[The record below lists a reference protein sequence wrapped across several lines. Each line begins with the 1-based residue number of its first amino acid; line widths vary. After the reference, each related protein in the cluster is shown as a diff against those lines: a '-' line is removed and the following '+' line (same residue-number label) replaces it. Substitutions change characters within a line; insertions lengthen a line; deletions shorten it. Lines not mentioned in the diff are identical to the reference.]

1 MERHRTDPVCAS
13 CHVRM
18 DPLGFALESFDAV
31 GGYRSLSVEDTSGT
45 LPDGTELDGPSSVRE
60 MLLRNREDFVGTV
73 TEKLMTYALGPR
85 GRVLRP
91 PVHPTHRDRGR
102 GGRLSLVVADSRY
115 RRQRAVPD
123 EEGPR
128 LMIITKTHVP
138 RRTFLRGVG
147 ATLALPLLDG
157 MVPAFTPLRLS
168 AAAPVRR
175 LGLVYVPNGIVM
187 DQWTPDETGTGFA
200 MKPVMQSMEPY
211 RNQLTVVSG
220 LANKHGDAL
229 PGEGAGDHARAAG
242 AFLTGVHPKKTAGA
256 DIRAGIS
263 MDQIA
268 ARELAQETQLASLEL
283 SLDSKEP
290 LGACDPGYSCVY
302 ANTLNWLSETTPLPM
317 ENNPRVVFERLFGG
331 SGTTDAAARRARMEE
346 DGTILDAVGDKIA
359 RLQGRLGGR
368 DRLKMDEYL
377 EAIRDVER
385 RIRLAEQQGLTDLS
399 VALEQPPGIPATF
412 EAHAKLMYDL
422 QVLAYQA
429 DLTRII
435 TFMVAH
441 ETSNR
446 AYPEI
451 DVSDAHH
458 PLSHHGGDEEKIAS

>member
-1 MERHRTDPVCAS
+1 
-13 CHVRM
+13 
-18 DPLGFALESFDAV
+18 
-31 GGYRSLSVEDTSGT
+31 
-45 LPDGTELDGPSSVRE
+45 
-60 MLLRNREDFVGTV
+60 
-73 TEKLMTYALGPR
+73 
-85 GRVLRP
+85 
-91 PVHPTHRDRGR
+91 
-102 GGRLSLVVADSRY
+102 
-115 RRQRAVPD
+115 
-123 EEGPR
+123 
-128 LMIITKTHVP
+128 MIITKTHLP
-138 RRTFLRGVG
+138 RRTFLRGIG

-157 MVPAFTPLRLS
+157 MVPALSPLRLS
-168 AAAPVRR
+168 AAAPVKR
-175 LGLVYVPNGIVM
+175 LGIVYVPNGIVM
-187 DQWTPDETGTGFA
+187 DQWTPETTGSGFA
-200 MKPVMQSMEPY
+200 MKPVMASFAPY
-211 RNQLTVVSG
+211 RDQLTVISG
-220 LANKHGDAL
+220 LANKQGDAL

-256 DIRAGIS
+256 DIRSGIS

-302 ANTLNWLSETTPLPM
+302 ANTLNWLGETTPLPM

-331 SGTTDAAARRARMEE
+331 SGTTDANARQARMNE
-346 DGTILDAVGDKIA
+346 DGTILDAVANKLA
-359 RLQGRLGGR
+359 HLRATLGGR
-368 DRLKMDEYL
+368 DRAKLDEYT

-399 VALEQPPGIPATF
+399 VAMEQPSGVPATF
-412 EAHAKLMYDL
+412 SEHAKLMFDL

-429 DLTRII
+429 DLTRVI

-451 DVSDAHH
+451 NVSDAHH
-458 PLSHHGGDEEKIAS
+458 PLSHHGGDKEKIAKLIDVNIYHAELFAYYLDRLAQTEDGDGSLLDQSMIMYGGGMSNGNVHDHHKLPIAVVGGGAGSLEGGRHLRYDDDPPITNLYLNLLAKLGVHPETIGDSTGALTELTGV

>member
-1 MERHRTDPVCAS
+1 
-13 CHVRM
+13 
-18 DPLGFALESFDAV
+18 
-31 GGYRSLSVEDTSGT
+31 
-45 LPDGTELDGPSSVRE
+45 
-60 MLLRNREDFVGTV
+60 
-73 TEKLMTYALGPR
+73 
-85 GRVLRP
+85 
-91 PVHPTHRDRGR
+91 
-102 GGRLSLVVADSRY
+102 
-115 RRQRAVPD
+115 
-123 EEGPR
+123 
-128 LMIITKTHVP
+128 MIITKTHLP

-157 MVPAFTPLRLS
+157 MVPALSPLRAS
-168 AAAPVRR
+168 AAAPIKR
-175 LGLVYVPNGIVM
+175 LGVVYVPNGIVM
-187 DQWTPDETGTGFA
+187 NQWTPDATGSGFE
-200 MKPVMQSMEPY
+200 MKPVMRPLEPF
-211 RNQLTVVSG
+211 RDRLTVLSG

-256 DIRAGIS
+256 DIRAGVS

-268 ARELAQETQLASLEL
+268 ARAFAQETQLASLEL

-331 SGTTDAAARRARMEE
+331 SGTTDAAARQARMRE
-346 DGTILDAVGDKIA
+346 DATILDAVSGKLA
-359 RLQGRLGGR
+359 RLRASLGGR
-368 DRLKMDEYL
+368 DRAKLDEYT

-385 RIRLAEQQGLTDLS
+385 RIHLAERQGLTDLS
-399 VALEQPPGIPATF
+399 VAMEQPPGIPGTF
-412 EAHAKLMYDL
+412 REHARLMFDL

-429 DLTRII
+429 DLTRVI
-435 TFMVAH
+435 TFMIAH

-458 PLSHHGGDEEKIAS
+458 PLSHHGGDTDKIAKLIDVNVFHAEQFAYYLDRLARTEDGDGSLLDQAMLIYGAGMSNGNTHNHHKLPISVAGGGAGSLKGNRHFSYDDDPPVTNLFMSLLAKLGVRQDSFGDSTGELKELSDV

>member
-1 MERHRTDPVCAS
+1 
-13 CHVRM
+13 
-18 DPLGFALESFDAV
+18 
-31 GGYRSLSVEDTSGT
+31 
-45 LPDGTELDGPSSVRE
+45 
-60 MLLRNREDFVGTV
+60 
-73 TEKLMTYALGPR
+73 
-85 GRVLRP
+85 
-91 PVHPTHRDRGR
+91 
-102 GGRLSLVVADSRY
+102 
-115 RRQRAVPD
+115 
-123 EEGPR
+123 
-128 LMIITKTHVP
+128 MIITRTHLP

-157 MVPAFTPLRLS
+157 MVPAFTPLRAS
-168 AAAPVRR
+168 AAAPINR
-175 LGLVYVPNGIVM
+175 LGVVYVPNGVVM
-187 DQWTPDETGTGFA
+187 EQWTPDTTGAAFDV
-200 MKPVMQSMEPY
+200 KPVMRSLAPY
-211 RNQLTVVSG
+211 RERLTVLSG

-268 ARELAQETQLASLEL
+268 ARVLEKETQLASLEL

-331 SGTTDAAARRARMEE
+331 SGTTDAAARLARMEE
-346 DGTILDAVGDKIA
+346 DGTILDAVADKLA
-359 RLQGRLGGR
+359 RLRGSLGAR
-368 DRLKMDEYL
+368 DRAKLDEYT

-385 RIRLAEQQGLTDLS
+385 RIRMAEQQGLTDLS
-399 VALEQPPGIPATF
+399 VALEQPAGIPGAF
-412 EAHAKLMYDL
+412 GEHARLMFDL

-458 PLSHHGGDEEKIAS
+458 PLSHHGGDADKVRKLIRVNTYHAELFSYYLGRLDATEDGDGSLLDHAMVLYGAGMSNGNTHNHHKLPILVAGGGSGRLRGGRHVSYDDDPPVTNLFMSLLGKLGVHPESIGDSTGELKELSDV

>member
-1 MERHRTDPVCAS
+1 
-13 CHVRM
+13 
-18 DPLGFALESFDAV
+18 
-31 GGYRSLSVEDTSGT
+31 
-45 LPDGTELDGPSSVRE
+45 
-60 MLLRNREDFVGTV
+60 
-73 TEKLMTYALGPR
+73 
-85 GRVLRP
+85 
-91 PVHPTHRDRGR
+91 
-102 GGRLSLVVADSRY
+102 
-115 RRQRAVPD
+115 
-123 EEGPR
+123 
-128 LMIITKTHVP
+128 MIITKTHLP

-157 MVPAFTPLRLS
+157 MVPALSPIRAS
-168 AAAPVRR
+168 AAAPAKR
-175 LGLVYVPNGIVM
+175 LGIVYVPNGIVM
-187 DQWTPDETGTGFA
+187 NQWTPDATGSGFGL
-200 MKPVMQSMEPY
+200 KPVMRPFEPF
-211 RNQLTVVSG
+211 RDRLTVLSG

-256 DIRAGIS
+256 DIRAGVS

-268 ARELAQETQLASLEL
+268 ARAFARETQLASLEL

-302 ANTLNWLSETTPLPM
+302 ANTLTWLSETTPLPM

-331 SGTTDAAARRARMEE
+331 SGTTDAAARRARMHE
-346 DGTILDAVGDKIA
+346 DGTILDAVAGKLA
-359 RLQGRLGGR
+359 RLRARLGGR
-368 DRLKMDEYL
+368 DRAKLDEYT

-385 RIRLAEQQGLTDLS
+385 RIHLAERQGLTDLS
-399 VALEQPPGIPATF
+399 VAMEQPPGIPATF
-412 EAHAKLMYDL
+412 REHARLMFDL

-429 DLTRII
+429 DLTRVI

-458 PLSHHGGDEEKIAS
+458 PLSHHGGDTEKIAKLIDVNIFHAEQFAYYLDRLARTEDGDGSLLDQSLILYGAGMSNGNNHNHHKLPIAVVGGGAGTLKGNRHFSYDNDPPVTNLFMSLLAKLGVRQDSFGDSTGELMELSDV

>member
-1 MERHRTDPVCAS
+1 
-13 CHVRM
+13 
-18 DPLGFALESFDAV
+18 
-31 GGYRSLSVEDTSGT
+31 
-45 LPDGTELDGPSSVRE
+45 
-60 MLLRNREDFVGTV
+60 
-73 TEKLMTYALGPR
+73 
-85 GRVLRP
+85 
-91 PVHPTHRDRGR
+91 
-102 GGRLSLVVADSRY
+102 
-115 RRQRAVPD
+115 
-123 EEGPR
+123 
-128 LMIITKTHVP
+128 MIITKTHLP

-157 MVPAFTPLRLS
+157 MVPALSPLRAS
-168 AAAPVRR
+168 AAAPVKR
-175 LGLVYVPNGIVM
+175 LGVVYVPNGIVM
-187 DQWTPDETGTGFA
+187 NQWTPDTTGSGFE
-200 MKPVMQSMEPY
+200 MKPVMQPFEPF
-211 RNQLTVVSG
+211 RDRLTVLSG

-256 DIRAGIS
+256 DIRAGVS

-268 ARELAQETQLASLEL
+268 AREFAQETQLASLEL

-302 ANTLNWLSETTPLPM
+302 ANTLNWLGDTTPLPM

-331 SGTTDAAARRARMEE
+331 SGTTDAVARRARMRE
-346 DGTILDAVGDKIA
+346 DGTILDAVAGKLE
-359 RLQGRLGGR
+359 RLRAGLGGR
-368 DRLKMDEYL
+368 DRAKLDEYT

-385 RIRLAEQQGLTDLS
+385 RIHLAERQGLTDLS
-399 VALEQPPGIPATF
+399 VAMEQPPGVPGTF
-412 EAHAKLMYDL
+412 REHARLMFDL

-429 DLTRII
+429 DLTRVI

-458 PLSHHGGDEEKIAS
+458 PLSHHGGDTDKIAKLIDVNIFHAEQFAYYLDRLARTEDGDGSLLDQAMILYGAGMSNGNTHNHHKLPIAVAGGGAGSFKGNRHFSYENDPPVTNLFLSLLAKLGVPQESFGDSTGELKELADV

>member
-1 MERHRTDPVCAS
+1 
-13 CHVRM
+13 
-18 DPLGFALESFDAV
+18 
-31 GGYRSLSVEDTSGT
+31 
-45 LPDGTELDGPSSVRE
+45 
-60 MLLRNREDFVGTV
+60 
-73 TEKLMTYALGPR
+73 
-85 GRVLRP
+85 
-91 PVHPTHRDRGR
+91 
-102 GGRLSLVVADSRY
+102 
-115 RRQRAVPD
+115 
-123 EEGPR
+123 
-128 LMIITKTHVP
+128 MIITKTHLA

-157 MVPAFTPLRLS
+157 MVPALSPIRAS
-168 AAAPVRR
+168 AAAPVKR
-175 LGLVYVPNGIVM
+175 LGVVYVPNGIVM
-187 DQWTPDETGTGFA
+187 NQWTPDTTGSGFE
-200 MKPVMQSMEPY
+200 MKPVMQPFEPF
-211 RNQLTVVSG
+211 RDRLTVLSG
-220 LANKHGDAL
+220 LDNKNGDAL

-256 DIRAGIS
+256 DIRAGVS

-268 ARELAQETQLASLEL
+268 ARAFARETQFASLEL

-302 ANTLNWLSETTPLPM
+302 ANTLTWLGETTPLPM

-331 SGTTDAAARRARMEE
+331 SGTTDAAARRARMRE
-346 DGTILDAVGDKIA
+346 DGTILDAVAGKLA
-359 RLQGRLGGR
+359 RLRAAVGGR
-368 DRLKMDEYL
+368 DRAKLDEYT

-385 RIRLAEQQGLTDLS
+385 RIHLAEQQGLTDLS
-399 VALEQPPGIPATF
+399 VAMEQPPGIPATF
-412 EAHAKLMYDL
+412 REHARLMFDL

-429 DLTRII
+429 DLTRVI

-458 PLSHHGGDEEKIAS
+458 PLSHHGGDTDKIAKLIEVNTFHAEQFAYYLDRLARTEDGDGSLLDQSLILYGAGMSNGNSHNHHKLPIAVVGGGAGTLKGNRHFRYDNDPPVTNLFMSLLAKLGVRQDSFGDSTGELKELSDV

>member
-1 MERHRTDPVCAS
+1 
-13 CHVRM
+13 
-18 DPLGFALESFDAV
+18 
-31 GGYRSLSVEDTSGT
+31 
-45 LPDGTELDGPSSVRE
+45 
-60 MLLRNREDFVGTV
+60 
-73 TEKLMTYALGPR
+73 
-85 GRVLRP
+85 
-91 PVHPTHRDRGR
+91 
-102 GGRLSLVVADSRY
+102 
-115 RRQRAVPD
+115 
-123 EEGPR
+123 
-128 LMIITKTHVP
+128 MIITKIHLP

-147 ATLALPLLDG
+147 ATLALPLLDS
-157 MVPAFTPLRLS
+157 MVPAFSPLRVS
-168 AAAPVRR
+168 AAAPVKR
-175 LGLVYVPNGIVM
+175 LGIVYVPNGIVM
-187 DQWTPDETGTGFA
+187 EQWTPEATGSGFA
-200 MKPVMQSMEPY
+200 MRPVMESFEPF
-211 RNQLTVVSG
+211 RDQLTVVSG

-256 DIRAGIS
+256 DIRSGIS

-268 ARELAQETQLASLEL
+268 ARELSQETQLASLEL

-302 ANTLNWLSETTPLPM
+302 ANTLNWLGETTPLPM

-331 SGTTDAAARRARMEE
+331 SGTTDIDARRARMRE
-346 DGTILDAVGDKIA
+346 DGTILDAVAAKLA
-359 RLQGRLGGR
+359 HLRRTLGGR
-368 DRLKMDEYL
+368 DRAKLDEYT

-399 VALEQPPGIPATF
+399 VAMEQPPGIPSTF
-412 EAHAKLMYDL
+412 GEHAKLMFDL

-429 DLTRII
+429 DLTRVI

-451 DVSDAHH
+451 NVSDAHH
-458 PLSHHGGDEEKIAS
+458 PLSHHGGDKEKIAKLIDVNIYHAELFAYYLDRLAKTQDGDGSLLDQSMIMYGGGMSNGNVHDHHKLPIAVVGGGAGSLEGGRHINYDDDPPITNLYLTLLAKLGVRPETIGDSTGTLTELTGV

>member
-1 MERHRTDPVCAS
+1 
-13 CHVRM
+13 
-18 DPLGFALESFDAV
+18 
-31 GGYRSLSVEDTSGT
+31 
-45 LPDGTELDGPSSVRE
+45 
-60 MLLRNREDFVGTV
+60 
-73 TEKLMTYALGPR
+73 
-85 GRVLRP
+85 
-91 PVHPTHRDRGR
+91 
-102 GGRLSLVVADSRY
+102 
-115 RRQRAVPD
+115 
-123 EEGPR
+123 
-128 LMIITKTHVP
+128 MIITKTHLP

-157 MVPAFTPLRLS
+157 MVPALSPIRAS
-168 AAAPVRR
+168 AAAPVKR
-175 LGLVYVPNGIVM
+175 LGVVYVPNGVVM
-187 DQWTPDETGTGFA
+187 NQWTPDATGSGFD
-200 MKPVMQSMEPY
+200 MKPVMRPFEPF
-211 RNQLTVVSG
+211 RDRLTVLSG

-256 DIRAGIS
+256 DIRAGVS

-268 ARELAQETQLASLEL
+268 ARAFARETQLASLEL

-331 SGTTDAAARRARMEE
+331 SGTTDAAARRARMQE
-346 DGTILDAVGDKIA
+346 DGTILDAVAGKLA
-359 RLQGRLGGR
+359 RLRAGLGGR
-368 DRLKMDEYL
+368 DRAKLDEYT

-385 RIRLAEQQGLTDLS
+385 RIHLAERQGLTDLS
-399 VALEQPPGIPATF
+399 VAMEQPPGIPGTF
-412 EAHAKLMYDL
+412 REHARLMFDL

-429 DLTRII
+429 DLTRVI

-458 PLSHHGGDEEKIAS
+458 PLSHHGGDTEKIAKLIDVNIFHAEQFAYYLDRLARTQDGDGSLLDQSLILYGAGMSNGNNHNHHKLPIAVVGGGAGTLKGNRHFSYDDDPPVANLFMSLLAKLGVRQDSFGDSTGELKELSDV

>member
-1 MERHRTDPVCAS
+1 
-13 CHVRM
+13 
-18 DPLGFALESFDAV
+18 
-31 GGYRSLSVEDTSGT
+31 
-45 LPDGTELDGPSSVRE
+45 
-60 MLLRNREDFVGTV
+60 
-73 TEKLMTYALGPR
+73 
-85 GRVLRP
+85 
-91 PVHPTHRDRGR
+91 
-102 GGRLSLVVADSRY
+102 
-115 RRQRAVPD
+115 
-123 EEGPR
+123 
-128 LMIITKTHVP
+128 MIITKTHVP

-317 ENNPRVVFERLFGG
+317 ESNPRVVFERLFGG

-458 PLSHHGGDEEKIAS
+458 PLSHHGGDEEKIAKLINVNIYHAELFAYYLERLKATEDGDGSLLDHSMTLYGAGMSNGNIHYHHKLPIVVVGGGSGQLKGGRHLSYDDDPPVTNLFLNLLGKLGVPRESFGDSTGALEELSDV

>member
-1 MERHRTDPVCAS
+1 
-13 CHVRM
+13 
-18 DPLGFALESFDAV
+18 
-31 GGYRSLSVEDTSGT
+31 
-45 LPDGTELDGPSSVRE
+45 
-60 MLLRNREDFVGTV
+60 
-73 TEKLMTYALGPR
+73 
-85 GRVLRP
+85 
-91 PVHPTHRDRGR
+91 
-102 GGRLSLVVADSRY
+102 
-115 RRQRAVPD
+115 
-123 EEGPR
+123 
-128 LMIITKTHVP
+128 MIITKIHLP

-147 ATLALPLLDG
+147 ATLALPVLDS
-157 MVPAFTPLRLS
+157 MVPALSPLRAS
-168 AAAPVRR
+168 AAAPVKR
-175 LGLVYVPNGIVM
+175 LGIVYVPNGIVM
-187 DQWTPDETGTGFA
+187 EQWTPETTGSGFA
-200 MKPVMQSMEPY
+200 MRPVMESFEPF
-211 RNQLTVVSG
+211 RDQLIVVSG

-256 DIRAGIS
+256 DIRSGIS

-302 ANTLNWLSETTPLPM
+302 ANTLNWLGETTPLPM

-331 SGTTDAAARRARMEE
+331 SGTTDVDARRARMQE
-346 DGTILDAVGDKIA
+346 DGTILDAVAAKLA
-359 RLQGRLGGR
+359 RLRGTLGGR
-368 DRLKMDEYL
+368 DRAKLDEYT

-399 VALEQPPGIPATF
+399 IVMDQPPGIPSTF
-412 EAHAKLMYDL
+412 GEHAKLMFDL

-429 DLTRII
+429 DLTRVI

-451 DVSDAHH
+451 NVSDAHH
-458 PLSHHGGDEEKIAS
+458 PLSHHGGDKEKIAKLIDVNSYHAELFAYYLDRLAKTQDGDGSLLDQSMIMYGGGMSNGNVHDHHKLPVAVVGGGAGSLEGGRHINYDDDPPITNLYLSLLAKLGVWPETIGDSTGELTELMGV

>member
-1 MERHRTDPVCAS
+1 
-13 CHVRM
+13 
-18 DPLGFALESFDAV
+18 
-31 GGYRSLSVEDTSGT
+31 
-45 LPDGTELDGPSSVRE
+45 
-60 MLLRNREDFVGTV
+60 
-73 TEKLMTYALGPR
+73 
-85 GRVLRP
+85 
-91 PVHPTHRDRGR
+91 
-102 GGRLSLVVADSRY
+102 
-115 RRQRAVPD
+115 
-123 EEGPR
+123 
-128 LMIITKTHVP
+128 MIITKTHLP

-157 MVPAFTPLRLS
+157 MVPALSPLRAS
-168 AAAPVRR
+168 AAAPIKR
-175 LGLVYVPNGIVM
+175 LGVVYVPNGIVM
-187 DQWTPDETGTGFA
+187 NQWTPDATGSGFE
-200 MKPVMQSMEPY
+200 MKPVMRPLEPF
-211 RNQLTVVSG
+211 RDRLTVLSG

-256 DIRAGIS
+256 DIRAGVS

-268 ARELAQETQLASLEL
+268 ARAFAQETQLASLEL

-331 SGTTDAAARRARMEE
+331 SGTTDAAARQARMRE
-346 DGTILDAVGDKIA
+346 DATILDAVSGKLA
-359 RLQGRLGGR
+359 RLRASLGGR
-368 DRLKMDEYL
+368 DRAKLDEYT

-385 RIRLAEQQGLTDLS
+385 RIHLAERQGLTDLS
-399 VALEQPPGIPATF
+399 VAMEQPPGIPGTF
-412 EAHAKLMYDL
+412 REHARLMFDL

-429 DLTRII
+429 DLTRVI
-435 TFMVAH
+435 TFMIAH

-458 PLSHHGGDEEKIAS
+458 PLSHHGGDTDKIAKLIDVNVFHAEQFAYYLDRLARTEDGDGSLLDQAMIIYGAGMSNGNTHNHHRLPISVAGGGAGSLKGNRHFSYDDDPPVTNLFMSLLAKLGVRQDSFGDSTGELKELSDV

>member
-1 MERHRTDPVCAS
+1 
-13 CHVRM
+13 
-18 DPLGFALESFDAV
+18 
-31 GGYRSLSVEDTSGT
+31 
-45 LPDGTELDGPSSVRE
+45 
-60 MLLRNREDFVGTV
+60 
-73 TEKLMTYALGPR
+73 
-85 GRVLRP
+85 
-91 PVHPTHRDRGR
+91 
-102 GGRLSLVVADSRY
+102 
-115 RRQRAVPD
+115 
-123 EEGPR
+123 
-128 LMIITKTHVP
+128 MIITKTHLP

-157 MVPAFTPLRLS
+157 MVPALSPIRAS
-168 AAAPVRR
+168 AAAPVKR
-175 LGLVYVPNGIVM
+175 LGVVYVPNGIVM
-187 DQWTPDETGTGFA
+187 NQWTPEATGSGFA
-200 MKPVMQSMEPY
+200 MQPVMQPFEPF
-211 RNQLTVVSG
+211 RDRLTVLSG

-256 DIRAGIS
+256 DIRAGVS

-268 ARELAQETQLASLEL
+268 ARAFAQETQLASLEL

-331 SGTTDAAARRARMEE
+331 SGTTDAAARRARMRE
-346 DGTILDAVGDKIA
+346 DGTILDAVAGKLA
-359 RLQGRLGGR
+359 RLRASLGGR
-368 DRLKMDEYL
+368 DRAKLDEYT

-385 RIRLAEQQGLTDLS
+385 RIHLAEQQGLTDLS
-399 VALEQPPGIPATF
+399 VAMEQPPGIPGTF
-412 EAHAKLMYDL
+412 REHARLMFDL

-429 DLTRII
+429 DLTRVI
-435 TFMVAH
+435 TFMIAH

-458 PLSHHGGDEEKIAS
+458 PLSHHGGDTDKIAKLIDVNVFHAEQFAYYLDRLARTEDGDGSLLDQALIIYGAGMSNGNTHNHHKLPIAVAGGGAGTLKGNRHFSYDDDPPVTNLFMSLLAKLGVRQDSFGDSTGELKELSDV

>member
-1 MERHRTDPVCAS
+1 
-13 CHVRM
+13 
-18 DPLGFALESFDAV
+18 
-31 GGYRSLSVEDTSGT
+31 
-45 LPDGTELDGPSSVRE
+45 
-60 MLLRNREDFVGTV
+60 
-73 TEKLMTYALGPR
+73 
-85 GRVLRP
+85 
-91 PVHPTHRDRGR
+91 
-102 GGRLSLVVADSRY
+102 
-115 RRQRAVPD
+115 
-123 EEGPR
+123 
-128 LMIITKTHVP
+128 MIITKTHLP

-157 MVPAFTPLRLS
+157 MVPALSPLRAS
-168 AAAPVRR
+168 AAAPVKR
-175 LGLVYVPNGIVM
+175 LGVVYVPNGIVM
-187 DQWTPDETGTGFA
+187 NQWTPDTTGSGFE
-200 MKPVMQSMEPY
+200 MKPVMQPFEPF
-211 RNQLTVVSG
+211 RDRLTVLSG

-256 DIRAGIS
+256 DIRAGVS

-268 ARELAQETQLASLEL
+268 AREFAQETQLASLEL

-302 ANTLNWLSETTPLPM
+302 ANTLNWLGETTPLPM

-331 SGTTDAAARRARMEE
+331 SGTTDAAARRARMRE
-346 DGTILDAVGDKIA
+346 DGTILDAVAGKLA
-359 RLQGRLGGR
+359 RLRAGLGGR
-368 DRLKMDEYL
+368 DRAKLDEYTA
-377 EAIRDVER
+377 AIRDVER
-385 RIRLAEQQGLTDLS
+385 RIHLAEQQGLTDLS
-399 VALEQPPGIPATF
+399 VAMEQPPGIPGTF
-412 EAHAKLMYDL
+412 REHARLMFDL

-429 DLTRII
+429 DLTRVI

-458 PLSHHGGDEEKIAS
+458 PLSHHGGDTDKIAKLIDVNIFHAEQFAYYLDRLARTEDGDGSLLDQALILYGAGMSNGNTHNHHKLPIAVAGGGAGSLKGNRHFSYDDDPPVTNLFLSLLAKLGVPQESFGDSTGELKELADI

>member
-1 MERHRTDPVCAS
+1 
-13 CHVRM
+13 
-18 DPLGFALESFDAV
+18 
-31 GGYRSLSVEDTSGT
+31 
-45 LPDGTELDGPSSVRE
+45 
-60 MLLRNREDFVGTV
+60 
-73 TEKLMTYALGPR
+73 
-85 GRVLRP
+85 
-91 PVHPTHRDRGR
+91 
-102 GGRLSLVVADSRY
+102 
-115 RRQRAVPD
+115 
-123 EEGPR
+123 
-128 LMIITKTHVP
+128 MIITKIHLP

-147 ATLALPLLDG
+147 ATLALPVLDS
-157 MVPAFTPLRLS
+157 MVPALSPLRAS
-168 AAAPVRR
+168 AAAPVKR
-175 LGLVYVPNGIVM
+175 LGIVYVPNGIVM
-187 DQWTPDETGTGFA
+187 EQWTPETTGSGFA
-200 MKPVMQSMEPY
+200 MRPVMESFEPF
-211 RNQLTVVSG
+211 RDQLIVVSG

-256 DIRAGIS
+256 DIRSGIS

-302 ANTLNWLSETTPLPM
+302 ANTLNWLGETTPLPM

-331 SGTTDAAARRARMEE
+331 SGTTDVDARRARMQE
-346 DGTILDAVGDKIA
+346 DGTILDAVAAKLA
-359 RLQGRLGGR
+359 RLRGTLGGR
-368 DRLKMDEYL
+368 DRAKLDEYT

-399 VALEQPPGIPATF
+399 IVMDQPPGIPSTF
-412 EAHAKLMYDL
+412 GEHAKLMFDL

-429 DLTRII
+429 DLTRVI

-451 DVSDAHH
+451 NVSDAHH
-458 PLSHHGGDEEKIAS
+458 PLSHHGGDKEKIAKLIDVNIYHAELFAYYLDRLAKTQDGDGSLLDQSMIMYGGGMSNGNVHDHHKLPVAVVGGGAGSLEGGRHINYDDDPPITNLYLSLLAKLGVWPETIGDSTGELTELMGV

>member
-1 MERHRTDPVCAS
+1 
-13 CHVRM
+13 
-18 DPLGFALESFDAV
+18 
-31 GGYRSLSVEDTSGT
+31 
-45 LPDGTELDGPSSVRE
+45 
-60 MLLRNREDFVGTV
+60 
-73 TEKLMTYALGPR
+73 
-85 GRVLRP
+85 
-91 PVHPTHRDRGR
+91 
-102 GGRLSLVVADSRY
+102 
-115 RRQRAVPD
+115 
-123 EEGPR
+123 
-128 LMIITKTHVP
+128 MIITKTHLP

-157 MVPAFTPLRLS
+157 MVPALSPLRAS
-168 AAAPVRR
+168 AAAPIKR
-175 LGLVYVPNGIVM
+175 LGVVYVPNGIVM
-187 DQWTPDETGTGFA
+187 NQWTPDATGSGFE
-200 MKPVMQSMEPY
+200 MKPVMRPLEPF
-211 RNQLTVVSG
+211 RDRLTVLSG

-256 DIRAGIS
+256 DIRAGVS

-268 ARELAQETQLASLEL
+268 ARAFAQETQLASLEL

-331 SGTTDAAARRARMEE
+331 SGTTDAAARQARMRE
-346 DGTILDAVGDKIA
+346 DATILDAVSGKLA
-359 RLQGRLGGR
+359 RLRASLGGR
-368 DRLKMDEYL
+368 DRAKLDEYT

-385 RIRLAEQQGLTDLS
+385 RIHLAERQGLTDLS
-399 VALEQPPGIPATF
+399 VAMEQPPGIPGTF
-412 EAHAKLMYDL
+412 REHARLMFDL

-429 DLTRII
+429 DLTRVI
-435 TFMVAH
+435 TFMIAH

-458 PLSHHGGDEEKIAS
+458 PLSHHGGDTDKIAKLIDVNVFHAEQFAYYLDRLARTEDGDGSLLDQAMIIYGAGMSNGNTHNHHKLPISVAGGGAGSLKGNRHFSYDDDPPVTNLFMSLLAKLGVRQDSFGDSTGELKELSDV